1 MGVTGT
7 DVAREAADM
16 VLTDDNFASIV
27 AAVEEGRA
35 VFDNIRKFLTYV
47 LTSNVPEL
55 VPYLVFVLFK
65 VPPGADGHPDPG
77 RGPGDEYAAGPG
89 PGGREARARRD
100 ESPAP
105 LAQGSPPALVA
116 LGPGVLLPGVDGV
129 GRGDVGLLLRA
140 DLGGWHYGQELGR
153 LDPLYLQA
161 TTACFAGVVLIQ
173 VVNVFLCRSDRAS
186 TFSFGLLENPWIL
199 WGVGVELLLML
210 GIVYTPWG
218 HAIFGTAPIPG
229 RVWLFI
235 VPFMVAMLAIE
246 EMRKWVGAAVSFV
259 SVATPWSTSG
269 ASAPPPRPLETRR
282 KVLTNASEAA
292 DQEPRSR
299 TSSSQ
304 DHQARG

>member
-1 MGVTGT
+1 VAVTGDGVNDAPALKRADIGIAMSVTGT

-55 VPYLVFVLFK
+55 VPYLIFFLFK
-65 VPPGADGHPDPG
+65 VPPALTVIQILGVDLGTNM
-77 RGPGDEYAAGPG
+77 
-89 PGGREARARRD
+89 
-100 ESPAP
+100 
-105 LAQGSPPALVA
+105 LPALA
-116 LGPGVLLPGVDGV
+116 LGAEKPASDVMSRPPRSRKDRLLPWWLLIRVYFCL
-129 GRGDVGLLLRA
+129 GLMESVTAMSAFFFVLISA
-140 DLGGWHYGQELGR
+140 GWHYGQELGR

-161 TTACFAGVVLIQ
+161 TTACFAGVVLTQ
-173 VVNVFLCRSDRAS
+173 AVNVFLCRSDRAS

-199 WGVGVELLLML
+199 WGVGVELLLLL

-218 HAIFGTAPIPG
+218 HAILESAPIPG

-246 EMRKWVGAAVSFV
+246 EIRKWVV
-259 SVATPWSTSG
+259 
-269 ASAPPPRPLETRR
+269 RR
-282 KVLTNASEAA
+282 FLSY
-292 DQEPRSR
+292 R
-299 TSSSQ
+299 
-304 DHQARG
+304 